1 MADYVVI
8 GGGSSG
14 GVVAARLSEDPNTTV
29 TLLEAGGPGNSKFV
43 SIPGMFAG
51 LIQNYKINKLNWR
64 FNTTPQKNLNN
75 RALYNPRGKMLGG
88 SSGMNGMVYIR
99 GESGDYDRW
108 SELGNEGWSYDEV
121 LPYFRK
127 AENNERGADD
137 YHGDSGP
144 LHVSNGDASFDF
156 YNAFLSSG
164 EKLEYPKTPDFNGAN
179 REGLGIYQFTT
190 KNGERASVKFCY
202 LDPITDRKNLDIQV
216 KATVR
221 RIVMEGRARGGRR
234 IRPGRRNQA
243 GRG

>member
-144 LHVSNGDASFDF
+144 LHVSDGDASID
-156 YNAFLSSG
+156 YLVGEPDLVGRGVGRSMISAFVAFVWTHDPTTTSLVVPVNSANERSWRALLRAGFHLVARG
-164 EKLEYPKTPDFNGAN
+164 E
-179 REGLGIYQFTT
+179 
-190 KNGERASVKFCY
+190 
-202 LDPITDRKNLDIQV
+202 LDPDNPVHGSLHEVLRIDRPAD
-216 KATVR
+216 A
-221 RIVMEGRARGGRR
+221 
-234 IRPGRRNQA
+234 P
-243 GRG
+243 